1 MSAQTDWKAVVLA
14 MLLGAATLAACG
26 GGSSSDAPSAS
37 KDPAARHA
45 AAEKLIAQAIAANP
59 KASSARIDGTIDL
72 VVKGVPRFEG
82 TTQLTATGV
91 YDLPDGASVP
101 DFDIDVGLVLND
113 NALGGALVLDDRKA
127 YVKLGTTG
135 YKLPDRISQ
144 KLVEPAAAAHN
155 GLTKTAAMFYINP
168 QDWQR
173 DAQLVGESSIA
184 GERVQHITA
193 EIRPDRFF
201 LDLSRLVRL
210 LTILRVT
217 QALGLPEALGPKVRA
232 ALERSVTVAKGE
244 VWIGSSDHVLRKAR
258 AQGRV
263 VVAKRDRKL
272 LLGMTSATLDA
283 VVTISEVGDPHAV
296 SAPTQL
302 GSYSAL
308 QLSLSALGESL
319 RRRARGK

>member
-1 MSAQTDWKAVVLA
+1 MSAQTHCKAVALA

-26 GGSSSDAPSAS
+26 GGSSSDAGSAS
-37 KDPAARHA
+37 KDPAVRHA
-45 AAEKLIAQAIAANP
+45 AAEKLIAQAVAANP
-59 KASSARIDGTIDL
+59 KASSARIDGTID
-72 VVKGVPRFEG
+72 VAAKGVPRFAG
-82 TTQLTATGV
+82 STQLSASGV
-91 YDLPDGASVP
+91 YDLADGAAVP

-113 NALGGALVLDDRKA
+113 NALGGALVLDDGKA

-135 YKLPDRISQ
+135 YQLPDRISQ
-144 KLVEPAAAAHN
+144 ELVEPAAAAHN

-184 GERVQHITA
+184 GESVQHITA

-201 LDLSRLVRL
+201 LDLSRLVRF
-210 LTILRVT
+210 LTLIRVT

-232 ALERSVTVAKGE
+232 ALERSVTFARGE

-258 AQGRV
+258 AQGKV
-263 VVAKRDRKL
+263 VVAKRDRAL
-272 LLGMTSATLDA
+272 LYGMTSATLDA
-283 VVTISEVGDPHAV
+283 AVTISEIGAPHAV

-308 QLSLSALGESL
+308 QLSLSALGENV
-319 RRRARGK
+319 RRTARGT